1 MEHKDITY
9 CHESQC
15 CVQQTTMNHAD
26 DLLFS
31 GDGNFTV
38 GVQGTFDN
46 KGNKCDANKDSRLA
60 DYK

>member
-1 MEHKDITY
+1 
-9 CHESQC
+9 
-15 CVQQTTMNHAD
+15 MNHAD

-60 DYK
+60 DYKWEDNLIYPSSL